1 MSVFILA
8 RASPWGFRVEELL
21 PFAYNLTYHALT
33 TQIDVFLAHS
43 VLIFQLFGLDWIC
56 WIVHVKFSTV
66 RYEAYGNRDTKI

>member
-1 MSVFILA
+1 MSVFILV

-33 TQIDVFLAHS
+33 THIDVFLDHS

-56 WIVHVKFSTV
+56 WVVHVNSAPFIMKHMVT
-66 RYEAYGNRDTKI
+66 DTNI